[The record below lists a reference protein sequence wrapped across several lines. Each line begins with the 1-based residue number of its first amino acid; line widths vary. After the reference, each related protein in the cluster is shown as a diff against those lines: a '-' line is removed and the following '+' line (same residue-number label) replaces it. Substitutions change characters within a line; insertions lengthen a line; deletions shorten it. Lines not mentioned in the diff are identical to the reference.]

1 MNQKEFGKFIA
12 KLRKE
17 KKLTQEQ
24 LGEKLGVNSRTI
36 SRWENGNYMPDI
48 SLFEDLSKELGVSVL
63 ELLKCKK
70 IGRDNYIEESNKK
83 TVEILKSGRKN
94 KRKSLVVLILSV
106 IILSCLGLFSL
117 YQYFELEEL
126 KNKEDDTIPFIDGIY
141 TNDVG
146 VEITEIEYRILSFF
160 DVNVRIISKSDK
172 ENYINYYYNEWENIA
187 WYGNYRFYEKIRD
200 EDDYIVVK
208 LVKEASPFI
217 HINSY
222 EVKEKEYCALGY
234 SKYGTYIVSDYK
246 DNKCVIDDVICERLK
261 KDGSTAIVDIYKYC
275 K

>member
-48 SLFEDLSKELGVSVL
+48 SLFEGIGKELDVSVL

-70 IGRDNYIEESNKK
+70 IEKDNYIEESNKK
-83 TVEILKSGRKN
+83 TVEMLKSGRKN
-94 KRKSLVVLILSV
+94 KRKSLIVLILS
-106 IILSCLGLFSL
+106 IMLLSCLGLFSL
-117 YQYFELEEL
+117 YQYFEIKEL
-126 KNKEDDTIPFIDGIY
+126 KKEDDTIPFINGIY
-141 TNDVG
+141 TNEVG
-146 VEITEIEYRILSFF
+146 VEMTEVESRILSFF
-160 DVNVRIISKSDK
+160 DINVRVVSKSDK

-187 WYGNYRFYEKIRD
+187 WYGNYRFYEKVRD

-208 LVKEASPFI
+208 SVKEASPFI
-217 HINSY
+217 HINFY
-222 EVKEKEYCALGY
+222 EVEEKEYCALGY

-246 DNKCVIDDVICERLK
+246 DNRCIVDDVICERLK
-261 KDGSTAIVDIYKYC
+261 NDGATVIVEIGKYC
-275 K
+275 S